1 MYQLQLQELQK
12 QKDIQQRKQQQQQP
26 QYHQQPQIQQ
36 YQKKHN
42 QMDIERSQ
50 TLYQQKYIK
59 NNYQVVS
66 DDNEDDTDE
75 TDETDD
81 TDENNDDNDFIKK
94 KNYQF
99 KTNFIT
105 ISSMDRNWIGNDPNI
120 SQYNFQ
126 LKFSPSANSISNRP
140 LYYNNPTIP
149 ATPSQAS
156 NGLRGDPN
164 IAGCVSNDGTMY
176 NAYQSNQ
183 PYGEIVDYEKI
194 IEQGQKGLALSSS
207 FKNIVSIELISV
219 MFPAVQRRVE
229 YHPTL
234 IENAVQETYY
244 SIEIEEVRDVMKGT
258 SRDLQNSFAI
268 LTPAIR
274 IYDISSPSAK
284 SIEYRVAGTWAKQ
297 FIPTPLSSL
306 TNLSIQIKKP
316 SGDILANMN
325 DTLDIKF
332 IYQYTELTPADA
344 RADVLVIETTEYFS
358 DKEYNTSDTILIR
371 NYSHYA
377 STTQNC
383 QNFNDFMNRQKGH
396 KILSTSNDDPA
407 KFLKNR
413 IHIARPA
420 YLDKK
425 TGGLTEESWYTTFK
439 NTVLDNDTT
448 IDDITTFDTGR
459 LINID
464 LQNVYFFKITTKEQ
478 SMSLETERV

>member
-12 QKDIQQRKQQQQQP
+12 QKDIQQRKQQQQQ
-26 QYHQQPQIQQ
+26 QQQHQQQRQ
-36 YQKKHN
+36 N
-42 QMDIERSQ
+42 QLDMERSRM
-50 TLYQQKYIK
+50 LYQQKYIT
-59 NNYQVVS
+59 NNYHVVS
-66 DDNEDDTDE
+66 DEEEDDDE
-75 TDETDD
+75 DDDEDD
-81 TDENNDDNDFIKK
+81 EDIIEK
-94 KNYQF
+94 KNYHM
-99 KTNFIT
+99 TSHFIT
-105 ISSMDRNWIGNDPNI
+105 ISSMDRNWLGNDPNT

-126 LKFSPSANSISNRP
+126 LKFSPSANSISTRP

-149 ATPSQAS
+149 ATPLQAS
-156 NGLRGDPN
+156 NGLRGNPN
-164 IAGCVSNDGTMY
+164 IAGWVSSDGTIY

-194 IEQGQKGLALSSS
+194 IEQGQKGLALSNS
-207 FKNIVSIELISV
+207 FKNIVSIQLISA

-244 SIEIEEVRDVMKGT
+244 SMEIEEVRDVMEGT

-268 LTPAIR
+268 LTPGVR

-284 SIEYRVAGTWAKQ
+284 SIEYKVSGTWAKE
-297 FIPTPLSSL
+297 FTPTPLSSL
-306 TNLSIQIKKP
+306 TNLSIQLKKP
-316 SGDILANMN
+316 SGDIVTNMN

-332 IYQYTELTPADA
+332 VYQYTELTPADT

-358 DKEYNTSDTILIR
+358 DKEYNLTDTIIIR

-377 STTQNC
+377 SATQNC
-383 QNFNDFMNRQKGH
+383 QNFNEFMNRQKGH
-396 KILSTSNDDPA
+396 KILATSNDDPT

-420 YLDKK
+420 YLDKT
-425 TGGLTEESWYTTFK
+425 TGGLTEESWYITFK
-439 NTVLDNDTT
+439 NTVLDDATT

-464 LQNVYFFKITTKEQ
+464 LQNIYFFKIITKEQ